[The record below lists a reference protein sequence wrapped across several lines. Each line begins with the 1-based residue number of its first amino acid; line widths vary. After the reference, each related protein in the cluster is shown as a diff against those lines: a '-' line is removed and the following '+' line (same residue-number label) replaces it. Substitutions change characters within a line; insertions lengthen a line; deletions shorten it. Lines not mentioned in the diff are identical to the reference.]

1 MIMQAVCPITD
12 KRIDE
17 RVARANGL
25 ITFVLTTLFVVF
37 QWWVPLA
44 FLAIDFAVRGLI
56 DSKYS
61 ALCWVSKGL
70 VSQMQSKPKLIN
82 AGPKIFA
89 AQVGLVLSTLAL
101 VLFAIN
107 CSFACIAVASLLGF
121 FSLLE
126 GAFGFCVACQL
137 YPLIRNVRL

>member
-1 MIMQAVCPITD
+1 MQAVCPITD

-17 RVARANGL
+17 RVARVNGL
-25 ITFVLTTLFVVF
+25 ITFALTTAFVVF
-37 QWWVPLA
+37 QWWVPMA
-44 FLAIDFAVRGLI
+44 FLMIDFAIRGLI

-61 ALCWVSKGL
+61 VLCWVSKYL
-70 VSQMQSKPKLIN
+70 VSQIPGKPKLIN

-89 AQVGLVLSTLAL
+89 AQVGLVLSTLTLA
-101 VLFAIN
+101 LFAMN
-107 CSFACIAVASLLGF
+107 FSFAFIAVASMLGF